1 MALKER
7 IRNTIK
13 AIGAGWRTVGTVM
26 PQGDSFLHFISIASE
41 EDNPKYIRIK
51 NPYLDNSWVYSAT
64 RVMAENL
71 AQVPFLLKL
80 GDDEIKDTS
89 IKYGWIR
96 RLFDYVSPYMNKYSL
111 LESIPTWLTLRGEC
125 FWKLVRSNIN
135 RQIAKIRVLIP
146 DNLEAIV
153 ANGDIIG
160 WDEWT
165 EKGQKIHHDP
175 LDIIQFKYYNPYDR
189 FRGLSPLT
197 AASLGLNI
205 DYAASAYNYYFFNND
220 ASAAGLLS
228 VDEDLQP
235 KEADEIETQWN
246 KKRRGLTKKGRIA
259 VLGRGAKY
267 QSIALAQ
274 KDIQYLQQKKWSRAE
289 VFAVLGVSP
298 ALSGVLEDASIKSNV
313 KEQKKGLYENNLIPK
328 MHFIEEVLKTE
339 FFQREKVKEING
351 KFDID
356 SIAALKEDF
365 KDKLDQAE
373 KLSKLGYTRN
383 EINEK
388 LELGFDDTDWGNYWW
403 INFSMVPAGQE
414 PEPAPAPDKRVAV
427 GVLEKAPHP
436 NKKLVWKGLI
446 RQTERIEKDYGK
458 DLADY
463 FYKMRQEVL
472 DKILNHKSVK
482 AIDQAVLELLM
493 FDIAAYNKILGELSQ
508 PYLVAAFEVGIDSLK
523 DALETT
529 FDFTNVRAQL
539 SLTKRIKAI
548 QGINE
553 TVREQL
559 LNDFAPVLE
568 RGLREGTAYEEI
580 AGELADIARNKFN
593 MAKSRARTI
602 ARTEINGAMNQARQD
617 TMIESGIKKQEW
629 VTSLDAI
636 VRPSHALIDGQIR
649 GLDEL
654 FDNGLLYPHDPAG
667 DAAEVVNCRC
677 VTIPYIE

>member
-1 MALKER
+1 
-7 IRNTIK
+7 
-13 AIGAGWRTVGTVM
+13 
-26 PQGDSFLHFISIASE
+26 
-41 EDNPKYIRIK
+41 
-51 NPYLDNSWVYSAT
+51 
-64 RVMAENL
+64 
-71 AQVPFLLKL
+71 
-80 GDDEIKDTS
+80 
-89 IKYGWIR
+89 
-96 RLFDYVSPYMNKYSL
+96 
-111 LESIPTWLTLRGEC
+111 
-125 FWKLVRSNIN
+125 
-135 RQIAKIRVLIP
+135 
-146 DNLEAIV
+146 
-153 ANGDIIG
+153 
-160 WDEWT
+160 
-165 EKGQKIHHDP
+165 
-175 LDIIQFKYYNPYDR
+175 
-189 FRGLSPLT
+189 
-197 AASLGLNI
+197 
-205 DYAASAYNYYFFNND
+205 
-220 ASAAGLLS
+220 
-228 VDEDLQP
+228 
-235 KEADEIETQWN
+235 
-246 KKRRGLTKKGRIA
+246 
-259 VLGRGAKY
+259 
-267 QSIALAQ
+267 
-274 KDIQYLQQKKWSRAE
+274 
-289 VFAVLGVSP
+289 
-298 ALSGVLEDASIKSNV
+298 
-313 KEQKKGLYENNLIPK
+313 
-328 MHFIEEVLKTE
+328 
-339 FFQREKVKEING
+339 
-351 KFDID
+351 
-356 SIAALKEDF
+356 
-365 KDKLDQAE
+365 
-373 KLSKLGYTRN
+373 
-383 EINEK
+383 
-388 LELGFDDTDWGNYWW
+388 
-403 INFSMVPAGQE
+403 MVPAGQE

-427 GVLEKAPHP
+427 GVLEKAPQP